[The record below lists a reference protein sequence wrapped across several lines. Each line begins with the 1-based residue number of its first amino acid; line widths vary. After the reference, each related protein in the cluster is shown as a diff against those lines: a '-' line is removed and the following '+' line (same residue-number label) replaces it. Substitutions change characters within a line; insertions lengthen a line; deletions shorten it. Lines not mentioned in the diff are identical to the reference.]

1 MVEDGEPLATENC
14 LLRAALSRV
23 FDDFCRVFSHPFS
36 VKGYLL
42 AVSTITF

>member
-1 MVEDGEPLATENC
+1 MVEDGELLPRENC
-14 LLRAALSRV
+14 LLRTAFNKV

-42 AVSTITF
+42 AVKLITF